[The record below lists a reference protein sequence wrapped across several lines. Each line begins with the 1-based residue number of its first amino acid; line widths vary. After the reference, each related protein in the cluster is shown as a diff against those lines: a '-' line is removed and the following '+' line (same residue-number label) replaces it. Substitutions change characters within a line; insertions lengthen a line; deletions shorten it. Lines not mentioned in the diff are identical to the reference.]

1 MKKLVISC
9 LIPLSLGLLV
19 SFFLNTKLYEQLI
32 KPEFSPPRIIF
43 PIAWS
48 IIYILLGISNYL
60 TSKNKEANIIYYIS
74 LAINLI
80 WPIIFFNYKEYL
92 IALIWIILLLIF
104 VIIMTIKY
112 FKINKLSG
120 LLQIPYILWILY
132 ATYLNYN
139 IFILN

>member
-19 SFFLNTKLYEQLI
+19 SFFLNTNLYEQLI

-43 PIAWS
+43 PIVWS

-60 TSKNKEANIIYYIS
+60 TNKNKEANIIYYIS